1 MIKKHIEGEDFNRED
16 YTVRGLPY
24 ADYENC
30 TFTGCNFSETD
41 LAEVKF
47 IECTFEGCDLS
58 MAKLKGTAFQEVDF
72 KTCKL
77 LGLRFDECKDFLLSF
92 RFEGCILSY
101 ASFYKLKLKNTH
113 FVDCK
118 LEQVEF
124 VETDLSNAVFQ
135 HCDLSL
141 AVFERTILEGADLK
155 TAYNFSIDPENNR
168 IKKAKFSVQN
178 IVGLLDKYGIV
189 VE

>member
-16 YTVRGLPY
+16 YTIRGITP
-24 ADYENC
+24 ANYENC

-41 LAEVKF
+41 LTEVKF

-58 MAKLKGTAFQEVDF
+58 MAKLKGTAFQEVVF
-72 KTCKL
+72 KNCKL

-92 RFEGCILSY
+92 SFEGCILSY
-101 ASFYKLKLKNTH
+101 ASFYKLKIKNTQ
-113 FVDCK
+113 FADCN

-124 VETDLSNAVFQ
+124 VEADLTNAVFGN
-135 HCDLSL
+135 CNLSL
-141 AVFERTILEGADLK
+141 AVFERTVLDAADLR

-168 IKKAKFSVQN
+168 VKKAKFSMQN